1 MKKTNKENLKSL
13 SVLYL
18 ILFVIGIAFIP
29 VLEFVPDLLSKV
41 LEYVK
46 PGDLDI
52 DPKYYVYAIIG
63 IHALLDLWYFY
74 LCRRF
79 CSGKSKGGLLAV
91 VLILSVAGH
100 IAGYFFSGETLT
112 SIPAILD
119 ILALVFLILAFKEN
133 NGK

>member
-18 ILFVIGIAFIP
+18 ILFIIGIALIP
-29 VLEFVPDLLSKV
+29 VLEFVPDLMSKV
-41 LEYVK
+41 QEHIK

-52 DPKYYVYAIIG
+52 DPKYYVYATLG

-79 CSGKSKGGLLAV
+79 CSGKSKGGLLTV
-91 VLILSVAGH
+91 LLILSVAGY
-100 IAGYFFSGETLT
+100 IAGYFFSGESLT
-112 SIPAILD
+112 SIPVVLD
-119 ILALVFLILAFKEN
+119 ILALVFVILAKKNRE
-133 NGK
+133 

>member
-18 ILFVIGIAFIP
+18 ILFIVGIVLIP
-29 VLEFVPDLLSKV
+29 VLEFVPELMSKV
-41 LEYVK
+41 QEYVK

-52 DPKYYVYAIIG
+52 DPKYYVYAILG

-79 CSGKSKGGLLAV
+79 CSGKSKGTLLAILLV
-91 VLILSVAGH
+91 LSVAAY
-100 IAGYFFSGETLT
+100 IAGYFFSGESLT
-112 SIPAILD
+112 SIPAVLD
-119 ILALVFLILAFKEN
+119 ILALVFFLLAKKNRE
-133 NGK
+133 

>member
-41 LEYVK
+41 QEYVK

-52 DPKYYVYAIIG
+52 DPKFSKGTRFV
-63 IHALLDLWYFY
+63 LDLH
-74 LCRRF
+74 
-79 CSGKSKGGLLAV
+79 S
-91 VLILSVAGH
+91 
-100 IAGYFFSGETLT
+100 
-112 SIPAILD
+112 
-119 ILALVFLILAFKEN
+119 
-133 NGK
+133 

>member
-18 ILFVIGIAFIP
+18 ILFIVGIVLIP
-29 VLEFVPDLLSKV
+29 VLEFVPELMSKV
-41 LEYVK
+41 QEYVK

-52 DPKYYVYAIIG
+52 DPKYYVYAIVG

-79 CSGKSKGGLLAV
+79 CSGKSKGALLAILLV
-91 VLILSVAGH
+91 LSVAGY
-100 IAGYFFSGETLT
+100 IAGFLYSGESLT

-119 ILALVFLILAFKEN
+119 IMALVFFVLAKKNKE
-133 NGK
+133 

>member
-18 ILFVIGIAFIP
+18 ILFIIGIALIP
-29 VLEFVPDLLSKV
+29 VLEFVPDLMSKV
-41 LEYVK
+41 QEHIK

-52 DPKYYVYAIIG
+52 DPKYYVYATLG

-79 CSGKSKGGLLAV
+79 CSGKSKGGLLTV
-91 VLILSVAGH
+91 LLILSVAWY
-100 IAGYFFSGETLT
+100 IAGYFFSGESLT
-112 SIPAILD
+112 TIPAVLD
-119 ILALVFLILAFKEN
+119 ILALVFVILAQKNRE
-133 NGK
+133 

>member
-18 ILFVIGIAFIP
+18 IFFIVGIVLIP
-29 VLEFVPDLLSKV
+29 VLEFVPELMSKV
-41 LEYVK
+41 QEYVK

-52 DPKYYVYAIIG
+52 DPKYYVYAIVG

-79 CSGKSKGGLLAV
+79 CSGKSKGALLAILLV
-91 VLILSVAGH
+91 LSVAGY
-100 IAGYFFSGETLT
+100 IAGFLYSGESLT

-119 ILALVFLILAFKEN
+119 IMALVFFVLAKKNKE
-133 NGK
+133 

>member
-18 ILFVIGIAFIP
+18 ILFIVGIVLIP
-29 VLEFVPDLLSKV
+29 VLEFVPELMSKV
-41 LEYVK
+41 QEYVK

-52 DPKYYVYAIIG
+52 DPKYYVYAIVG

-79 CSGKSKGGLLAV
+79 CSGKSKGALLAILLV
-91 VLILSVAGH
+91 LSVAAY
-100 IAGYFFSGETLT
+100 IAGFLYSGESLT

-119 ILALVFLILAFKEN
+119 IMALVFFVLAKKNKE
-133 NGK
+133 

>member
-18 ILFVIGIAFIP
+18 ILFIIGIASIP
-29 VLEFVPDLLSKV
+29 VLEFVPDLMSKV
-41 LEYVK
+41 QEHIK

-52 DPKYYVYAIIG
+52 DPKYYVYATLG

-79 CSGKSKGGLLAV
+79 CSGKSKGALLAILLV
-91 VLILSVAGH
+91 LSVAAY
-100 IAGYFFSGETLT
+100 IAGFLYSGESLT
-112 SIPAILD
+112 SIPSILD
-119 ILALVFLILAFKEN
+119 IMALVFFVLAKKNKE
-133 NGK
+133 

>member
-18 ILFVIGIAFIP
+18 ILFIIGIALIP
-29 VLEFVPDLLSKV
+29 VLEFVPDLMRKV
-41 LEYVK
+41 QEHIK

-52 DPKYYVYAIIG
+52 DPKYYVYATLG

-79 CSGKSKGGLLAV
+79 CSGKSKGALLAILLV
-91 VLILSVAGH
+91 LSVAAY
-100 IAGYFFSGETLT
+100 IAGFLYSGESLT
-112 SIPAILD
+112 SIPSILD
-119 ILALVFLILAFKEN
+119 IMALVFFVLAKKNKE
-133 NGK
+133 

>member
-18 ILFVIGIAFIP
+18 ILFIVGIVLIP
-29 VLEFVPDLLSKV
+29 VLEFVPELMSKV
-41 LEYVK
+41 QEYVK

-52 DPKYYVYAIIG
+52 DPKYYVYAILG

-79 CSGKSKGGLLAV
+79 CSGKSKGTLLAILLV
-91 VLILSVAGH
+91 LSVAAY
-100 IAGYFFSGETLT
+100 IAGYFFSGESLT

-119 ILALVFLILAFKEN
+119 IMALVFFVLAKKNKE
-133 NGK
+133 

>member
-18 ILFVIGIAFIP
+18 ILFIVGIVLIP
-29 VLEFVPDLLSKV
+29 VLEFVPELMSKV
-41 LEYVK
+41 QEYVK

-52 DPKYYVYAIIG
+52 DPKYYVYAIVG

-79 CSGKSKGGLLAV
+79 CSGKSKGTLLAILLV
-91 VLILSVAGH
+91 LSVAGY
-100 IAGYFFSGETLT
+100 IAGYFFSGESLT

-119 ILALVFLILAFKEN
+119 IMALVFFVLAKKNKE
-133 NGK
+133 